1 MTHSHASVSVPSF
14 ISHEVK
20 ISPESQ
26 ALSEIRHPHWYNQSS
41 VDIYHHYVV
50 YQHHAKK
57 LTTTCC
63 PNLSITGHRFS
74 HNFLYSSM

>member
-50 YQHHAKK
+50 SRKEVI
-57 LTTTCC
+57 C
-63 PNLSITGHRFS
+63 
-74 HNFLYSSM
+74 